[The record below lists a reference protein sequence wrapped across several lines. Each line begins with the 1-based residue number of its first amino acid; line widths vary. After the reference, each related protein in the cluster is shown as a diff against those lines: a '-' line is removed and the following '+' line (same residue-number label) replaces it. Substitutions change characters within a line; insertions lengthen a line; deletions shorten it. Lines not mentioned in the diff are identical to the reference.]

1 MHERLYK
8 THAIVLRRYDFGEAG
23 RQLVVYTPNLGKLS
37 MIAKGVKRV
46 TSKLAGHLEPLTLSS
61 IVAARGRNLDTVTQA
76 DTIEAFVHARTDPDR
91 VYYGLLVIELL
102 DKLTLEGEENRALW
116 DLLIQTLRRIDAE
129 DDPWAA
135 AAYFQVRLFV
145 LSGYKPEVGRCVE
158 CEQPLEAS
166 NIHFSPTLGGTLCP
180 NCRTADTR
188 ALAVSANA
196 IKLLR
201 LAASPSYATYARV
214 RVPMGVRDELDAILH
229 SSRLSITDREVGSAT
244 LLETLKRSSYRPIGG
259 RRES

>member
-8 THAIVLRRYDFGEAG
+8 TQAVVLRRYDFGEAG
-23 RQLVVYTPNLGKLS
+23 RQLVVFTPNLGKLS

-46 TSKLAGHLEPLTLSS
+46 TSKLAGHLEPLTLST

-76 DTIEAFVHARTDPDR
+76 DTVESFVRARTDPDR
-91 VYYGLLVIELL
+91 VFYGLLVIELL

-135 AAYFQVRLFV
+135 AAYFQVRLLV
-145 LSGYKPEVGRCVE
+145 LSGYKPELGRCVE
-158 CEQPLEAS
+158 CEGDLDARS
-166 NIHFSPTLGGTLCP
+166 LFFSPMLGGALCP
-180 NCRTADTR
+180 ACRTADT
-188 ALAVSANA
+188 AAFAVSANA

-201 LAASPSYATYARV
+201 LAASRSYTEYSRV
-214 RVPMGVRDELDAILH
+214 RIPTTLRDEVDAILH
-229 SSRLSITDREVGSAT
+229 TNSLSITDREVGSAT
-244 LLETLKRSSYRPIGG
+244 LLETLKRRSYQPTARP
-259 RRES
+259 RDA